1 MREQLKRET
10 FTTNR
15 SLEFF
20 NEKELSMQIGHSK
33 RLWPI
38 ALVKELID
46 NALDAC
52 ETAGILPEIE
62 VTVTEDFVSIKD
74 NGPGLPEGTLRKSL
88 DYMIRVSDKNHYVS
102 PSRGQLGN
110 ALKCVWAAPL
120 VMNGETGRVE
130 ISAGGKTHRIDVSVD
145 QIAQSPKL
153 EHTIIED
160 GFVRNGTFV
169 KMFIPGIASILEN
182 SGFSNSYK
190 TGNTADLLRS
200 YGAFNPHASFCY
212 GGTES
217 ESACMWKSRD
227 WVKWHP
233 SNPTSAH
240 WYDTERLRG
249 LIGAYISVGR
259 DGGREKTVREFVS
272 EFRGLSST
280 QKQKRVTEAVG
291 LPRAYLH
298 DLVKDDNVDVEL
310 VQELLAIMKENS
322 QPVKPKALGFIGED
336 HLKSWMADSYVH
348 EESVK
353 YKSISGD
360 IDGLPFILDVAFGV
374 YTSEYSECRGE
385 LVTGLN
391 WSPTLQNPFEKLSG
405 ILSDAKIQT
414 WDPVVLVIHLA
425 CPRLDFTDR
434 GKSKLH
440 LPLEIEE
447 ALSKAVKTV
456 TKKFTIQKKK
466 ANREDRLYDRQLEV
480 LRKANKRAK
489 ITVKDAAFQV
499 MEEAYMKAS
508 FNGRL
513 PANARQVMYKARP
526 LIIQLTGKPKPWAN
540 DSYFTQTLLPDFQ
553 EANPE
558 LTASWDVVYDARGKL
573 VEPHTAKRVDIGTLA
588 VRRYVKAW
596 SNNGVSADVRV
607 SLPFSVSTNG
617 PVNRYSFALFVEKE
631 GFDELWKSVALANRY
646 DLAIMS
652 TKGMSVTAM
661 RELVARMSEKGVTI
675 LVLRDFDKAGFSIVH
690 TLRTDT
696 RRYQFESPP
705 NVVDLGLRL
714 KDVQDMDLES
724 EDVSYSSVVDPK
736 VNLLESGATEEEC
749 SFLVQSGY
757 SRNWH
762 GKRVELNAMDSDQ
775 LVKWLESKLKEVG
788 VKKVVPEQAVLEKAY
803 SRAYKLAQIQDA
815 LDKVIES
822 CNDKEVSVPDDL
834 IDIVSNKIDGSFIA
848 WDDAI
853 KDIAF
858 QNRPKEQRVI
868 P

>member
-1 MREQLKRET
+1 MAEQLKRET
-10 FTTNR
+10 FITNR

-20 NEKELSMQIGHSK
+20 SEKELSMQVGHSK
-33 RLWPI
+33 GLWPL
-38 ALVKELID
+38 ALIKELID
-46 NALDAC
+46 NSLDAT
-52 ETAGILPEIE
+52 ETAGILPEME
-62 VTVTEDFVSIKD
+62 VTVTNDFVSIQD
-74 NGPGLPEGTLRKSL
+74 NGPGLPEETLRKSL

-110 ALKCVWAAPL
+110 ACKCVWAAPF
-120 VMNGETGRVE
+120 VMDGEHGQVE
-130 ISAGGKTHRIDVSVD
+130 ISTSGKTHRIDVSVD
-145 QIAQSPKL
+145 RIAQTPKL
-153 EHTIIED
+153 EHTIIND

-169 KMFIPGIASILEN
+169 KMFMPGIASILEN
-182 SGFSNSYK
+182 SNSDDSY
-190 TGNTADLLRS
+190 NTHDMIELLS
-200 YGAFNPHASFCY
+200 GYSAFNPHASFY
-212 GGTES
+212 YKGIEFETFDTR
-217 ESACMWKSRD
+217 KSRD
-227 WVKWHP
+227 WVKWLP
-233 SNPTSAH
+233 SNPTSVH
-240 WYDTERLRG
+240 WYDAERLRG
-249 LIGAYISVGR
+249 LIGAYISVER
-259 DGGREKTVREFVS
+259 EGGREKTVREFVS

-298 DLVKDDNVDVEL
+298 DLVKNGNVDIEL
-310 VQELLAIMKENS
+310 VQQLLAIMKANS
-322 QPVKPKALGFIGED
+322 QPVKPKALGLIGED
-336 HLKSWMADSYVH
+336 HLKSWMADSYVYA
-348 EESVK
+348 ESVK
-353 YKSISGD
+353 YKSVSGD
-360 IDGLPFILDVAFGV
+360 IDGLPFILEVAFGV
-374 YTSEYSECRGE
+374 YTSEYSGCHGE
-385 LVTGLN
+385 IATGLN

-405 ILSDAKIQT
+405 ILSDVKIQT
-414 WDPVVLVIHLA
+414 WDPVALVVHLA

-434 GKSKLH
+434 GKSKLQ

-456 TKKFTIQKKK
+456 TKGFTIQKKK
-466 ANREDRLYDRQLEV
+466 ADREDRLYEKQLEEM
-480 LRKANKRAK
+480 RKNKKAAK

-508 FNGRL
+508 SNGKL
-513 PANARQVMYKARP
+513 PANARQIMYKARP

-540 DSYFTQTLLPDFQ
+540 DSYFTQTLLPDFR

-596 SNNGVSADVRV
+596 SNNGVSVDVRV
-607 SLPFSVSTNG
+607 PLPFSVPTDG

-631 GFDELWKSVALANRY
+631 GFDELWKSVDLANRY

-696 RRYQFESPP
+696 RRYQFKTPP

-714 KDVQDMDLES
+714 KDVMDMSLES
-724 EDVSYSSVVDPK
+724 EDVPYNSVVNPK
-736 VNLLESGATEEEC
+736 VNLLESGATEEEAA
-749 SFLVQSGY
+749 FLVEGGRPKS
-757 SRNWH
+757 WH

-788 VKKVVPEQAVLEKAY
+788 VEKVVPEQEVLEKAY
-803 SRAYKLAQIQDA
+803 SRAYKLARIQEA
-815 LDKVIES
+815 LDKVIEGYK
-822 CNDKEVSVPDDL
+822 DKKVSVPDDL
-834 IDIVSNKIDGSFIA
+834 IDIVSKEIDGSFIA

-858 QNRPKEQRVI
+858 QNTVNEARG
-868 P
+868 